1 MKTSLRKTVL
11 ALSCLAFTASC
22 GTSGSSPNSPMQ
34 VFKPSSSFKLPSF
47 DEKTL
52 ANGLT
57 VLYIKDESLPY
68 ISYSLL
74 IKGGASTDPADASG
88 LTSFVADLL
97 DQGTAKRNATQVA
110 DELASIGAEFSASV
124 TSDYALFGTSALSS
138 DADPLLNLF
147 SEIITQPSFAAEEVE
162 RATKRTVAQ
171 LRKRVDSPE
180 AFVDLAWEDSIFG
193 ANHPYA
199 KPVSGTVSSV
209 EKLRRKNIIQHYLK
223 YFRPNNSILAVVG
236 KVTPEIKQKVE
247 TAFSTWEQK
256 KINLVTLPD
265 VPKVEGT
272 QVVLV
277 NKPGLVQSQIR
288 IGHGGIRR
296 NNDDFLTL
304 RVANTILGGA
314 FSSRLVNHVR
324 RDLGLTY
331 SISSGFD
338 ARQGQ
343 GVFEISTFTK
353 NQTLGKTIDETM
365 NVVRTFTEKGV
376 TPAEVEQAKGY
387 LAGMFPTS
395 IETAEK
401 LAFNLMVLRVYG
413 ISDSYLRNYL
423 SDLSDVSADDVNKA
437 IKKYIDPSNVKVVV
451 FSSNEVAP
459 QLKAIKGASLTVKKA
474 SDYQ

>member
-1 MKTSLRKTVL
+1 MKKTLRKTVL
-11 ALSCLAFTASC
+11 AFSCLAFATSC
-22 GTSGSSPNSPMQ
+22 GTTAPTTNSPTQ
-34 VFKPSSSFKLPSF
+34 VFKPSSSFRLPSF
-47 DEKTL
+47 DEKSL

-97 DQGTAKRNATQVA
+97 DQGTSKRSAPQVA
-110 DELASIGAEFSASV
+110 DQLASIGAEFSASV
-124 TSDYALFGTSALSS
+124 TSDYSLFGASALSS

-147 SEIITQPSFAAEEVE
+147 SEIITQPSFAAEEVD
-162 RATKRTVAQ
+162 RATKRTIAQ

-180 AFVDLAWEDSIFG
+180 AFVDLAWEDTLFG
-193 ANHPYA
+193 SGHPYS

-236 KVTPEIKQKVE
+236 KITPEIRQKVE
-247 TAFSTWEQK
+247 SSFAAWEQK
-256 KINLVTLPD
+256 KITVPTLPD

-272 QVVLV
+272 QAVLV

-288 IGHGGIRR
+288 IGHPGIRR
-296 NNDDFLTL
+296 NNPDFLTL
-304 RVANTILGGA
+304 RLANTILGGA
-314 FSSRLVNHVR
+314 FSSRLVNRVR

-343 GVFEISTFTK
+343 GAFEISTFTK
-353 NQTLGKTIDETM
+353 NQTLGKTIEETM
-365 NVVRTFTEKGV
+365 TVVRTFTEKGV
-376 TPAEVEQAKGY
+376 TEAEVEQAKGY

-423 SDLSDVSADDVNKA
+423 SDLSDVSASDVNKA
-437 IKKYIDPSNVKVVV
+437 IKKYIDPANVKMVVY
-451 FSSNEVAP
+451 SSAEVAP
-459 QLKAIKGASLTVKKA
+459 QLKAIKGANVTIKKA

>member
-1 MKTSLRKTVL
+1 MNTTIRKTVL
-11 ALSCLAFTASC
+11 ALSCLAFATSC
-22 GTSGSSPNSPMQ
+22 GTAAPKENSAVQ

-47 DEKTL
+47 DEKSL
-52 ANGLT
+52 SNGLT

-74 IKGGASTDPADASG
+74 IKGGSSTDPADASG
-88 LTSFVADLL
+88 LTSFVADILE
-97 DQGTAKRNATQVA
+97 QGTAKRNATQIA

-124 TSDYALFGTSALSS
+124 SSDYSLFGTGALSS
-138 DADPLLNLF
+138 DAEPLLNLF
-147 SEIITQPSFAAEEVE
+147 SEIITQPSFAAEEVD
-162 RATKRTVAQ
+162 RSTKRTIAQ
-171 LRKRVDSPE
+171 LKKRVDSPE
-180 AFVDLAWEDSIFG
+180 AFIDLAWEDSLFG
-193 ANHPYA
+193 AGHPYS
-199 KPVSGTVSSV
+199 KPVSGTVASV

-236 KVTPEIKQKVE
+236 KVTPEIRQKVE
-247 TAFSTWEQK
+247 TAFGSWEPK
-256 KINLVTLPD
+256 KVAAVTLPD

-272 QVVLV
+272 QIVLV

-288 IGHGGIRR
+288 IGNPGIRR
-296 NNDDFLTL
+296 NNPDFLTL

-314 FSSRLVNHVR
+314 FSSRLVNRVR

-343 GVFEISTFTK
+343 GAFEISTFTK
-353 NQTLGKTIDETM
+353 NQTLGKTIEETM
-365 NVVRTFTEKGV
+365 SVVRTFTDKGV
-376 TPAEVEQAKGY
+376 SEAEVEQAKGY

-413 ISDSYLRNYL
+413 ISDNYLRDYL
-423 SDLSDVSADDVNKA
+423 SDLSDVSAADVNKA
-437 IKKYIDPSNVKVVV
+437 IKKYIDPANVKMVVY
-451 FSSNEVAP
+451 SSAEVAP
-459 QLKAIKGASLTVKKA
+459 QLKAIKGANLTIKKA
-474 SDYQ
+474 SEYQ

>member
-1 MKTSLRKTVL
+1 MKTFTRKTVL
-11 ALSCLAFTASC
+11 VFSCLAFTSSC
-22 GTSGSSPNSPMQ
+22 GTAPSSSPSPTQ

-52 ANGLT
+52 TNGLT

-74 IKGGASTDPADASG
+74 IKGGASADPPEVSG

-97 DQGTAKRNATQVA
+97 DQGTAKRNATQLA
-110 DELASIGAEFSASV
+110 DELASMGAEFNASV
-124 TSDYALFGTSALSS
+124 TSDYSLFGTSALST
-138 DADPLLNLF
+138 DADSLLNLF
-147 SEIITQPSFAAEEVE
+147 SEIVMQPSFAAEEVE
-162 RATKRTVAQ
+162 RAKKRTIAQ
-171 LRKRVDSPE
+171 LRKRIDSPE
-180 AFVDLAWEDSIFG
+180 AFVDLAWEDSLFG
-193 ANHPYA
+193 TNHPYA
-199 KPVSGTVSSV
+199 KPVSGNISSV
-209 EKLRRKNIIQHYLK
+209 EKLRRKFIIQHYLK

-236 KVTPEIKQKVE
+236 KVTPEIRKKAE
-247 TAFSTWEQK
+247 AAFASWEQK
-256 KINLVTLPD
+256 KIIPVALPEI
-265 VPKVEGT
+265 PKVQGT
-272 QVVLV
+272 QAVLV
-277 NKPGLVQSQIR
+277 SKPGLVQSQIR
-288 IGHGGIRR
+288 IGHPGIAR
-296 NNDDFLTL
+296 NNPDFLTL

-343 GVFEISTFTK
+343 GAFEISTFTK
-353 NQTLGKTIDETM
+353 NQTLGKTIEETM
-365 NVVRTFTEKGV
+365 NIVRAFTEKGV
-376 TPAEVEQAKGY
+376 VSAEVEQAKGY

-413 ISDSYLRNYL
+413 IPDSYLRNYL
-423 SDLSDVSADDVNKA
+423 SDLSDVSASEVNKA
-437 IKKYIDPSNVKVVV
+437 IKKYIDPNNVKIVVY
-451 FSSNEVAP
+451 SSADVAP
-459 QLKAIKGASLTVKKA
+459 QIKAIKGASLTVKKA